1 MSNVRVDLMAYLFG
15 DLLAV
20 TPEDLISIATGVVIV
35 AGHSLLAVAQFAVDD
50 HQARIWPSWM
60 A

>member
-1 MSNVRVDLMAYLFG
+1 MAYLFG

-20 TPEDLISIATGVVIV
+20 TPEDSISIAIGVVIV
-35 AGHSLLAVAQFAVDD
+35 LTISLAVAATLLSMTISPDL
-50 HQARIWPSWM
+50 PLSM